1 MYSTLIF
8 LQRKSA
14 WLKQLLI
21 TTITVLPDHNIMARD
36 FRPKAARQAA
46 AATAKKGSAK
56 QIDGKAEAKS
66 QALEKEDVQEE
77 FSSEGEKSEDEND
90 EEEEE
95 EDDDDKE
102 TLLREIKALGGDE
115 NDFQLIN
122 SVKGKGRETDE
133 DGEMDPALQKE
144 LLSFMQGLD
153 YKGAGVAAPSFDSVK
168 VNGKNESTKDEAAND
183 RKQKEE
189 NKRKEREEKRKQ
201 KERKAEEKKRQE
213 SDTKQNAKAAVD
225 QPAKP
230 SAVEVESNEVKAH
243 KQKAGFVMIPTP
255 QWSEVEMPELPTAS
269 SSTSRPLSQDSIHR
283 LQGIAEDLLR
293 NERNTY
299 VQLTNSGKTGS
310 GGPGLLS
317 TSDARFIN
325 ELLAPGAR
333 GGTLSDRIAALTLL
347 IQTSPLHNVDAMET
361 LLTMAS
367 KKGREESG
375 KATRALSD
383 WLASGVGLPERK
395 LRYFRDQPQLALM
408 AELQND
414 SSLRGKAKHALD
426 MHLVF
431 AAYEDKLK
439 RFNFEFLKL
448 LETQSH
454 DTLPFVRKQAV
465 THIYVLLKEKPEQ
478 EQNLLRLLVNKLG
491 DADRSVASNASRH
504 LLNLLSSH
512 PAMKS
517 VVTNEVSNLVM
528 HTPSGSRMQK
538 GKSAGPNAHAQY
550 FGVLTLNQTML
561 SVEDEK
567 VANRLV
573 ELYFELF
580 EGLLQGMAHK
590 AGGKEEPDGTE
601 QKEKRD
607 KGRWRDGNKGGKGGM
622 QKSQKK
628 QREAE
633 EEAIQD
639 ADAKIIAAI
648 LAGVR
653 RALPFAK
660 IDGGIIDKHMDMLFR
675 ITHCSTFN
683 ISIQALQ
690 LIQQVCLTGHGKAS
704 MDSLASTKL
713 QDRFYRAL
721 YASLLD
727 PRLAKTSKQAMYLNL
742 VFKAVKFDLEDART
756 KAFVKRLT
764 QLLNSSE
771 PPFICGSLYLLGQLF
786 IAKPG
791 LRTMLKDPE
800 EDEEEHFVDVEDEA
814 EDQEDDPDK
823 SKMSTSSK
831 VQTRVDSSYD
841 GLKRD
846 PKYARANASC
856 LWELVPLLSHF
867 HPSVS
872 LCAAQLL
879 MSQRIHTTA
888 DLTLHTLAHFLDRFV
903 YRNPKKNVAISKGA
917 SLMQPALHANGIDAG
932 VMRLR
937 GQGIQKDEF
946 VNDEAF
952 WRKQA
957 KDVPADQL
965 FFHKYFNLRRGPT
978 VDEDAKKDISDAE
991 DIESEDD
998 LEGDEDVSNLS
1009 DEEDSEM
1016 EKEIWK
1022 EMRRTIPREGGDDML
1037 DESDV
1042 EEDDDDADLEA
1053 ALRDAQSSD
1062 DEELQGLDDEDDDL
1076 DDSDEEDLE
1085 DDFDEDEDDLLP
1097 FQFGSD
1103 DEESDADADAPSS
1116 KDRKRK
1122 ADDVEEEEAEKPK
1135 SKSQLQRAERKK
1147 RKAMPT
1153 FATADDYAHLLGGS
1167 DDE

>member
-1 MYSTLIF
+1 
-8 LQRKSA
+8 
-14 WLKQLLI
+14 
-21 TTITVLPDHNIMARD
+21 MARD

-46 AATAKKGSAK
+46 AATAKKGGAK
-56 QIDGKAEAKS
+56 QIEGKATAPA
-66 QALEKEDVQEE
+66 QAREKEDVQEGS
-77 FSSEGEKSEDEND
+77 SSEEEEGEDEND
-90 EEEEE
+90 EEE
-95 EDDDDKE
+95 DKE
-102 TLLREIKALGGDE
+102 TLLREIRALGGDE
-115 NDFQLIN
+115 KDLELIN

-144 LLSFMQGLD
+144 LLSFMQALD
-153 YKGAGVAAPSFDSVK
+153 YKGAGVVAPSFDSVK
-168 VNGKNESTKDEAAND
+168 SNGKKESTKDEAADD

-213 SDTKQNAKAAVD
+213 NNPKQNTKAAVD
-225 QPAKP
+225 QPIKP
-230 SAVEVESNEVKAH
+230 SVAEVESNEVKSQ

-255 QWSEVEMPELPTAS
+255 QWSEVEMPELPASS

-283 LQGIAEDLLR
+283 LQGIAEELLH

-347 IQTSPLHNVDAMET
+347 LQTSPLHNVDAMET
-361 LLTMAS
+361 LLAMAG

-408 AELQND
+408 ADLQND
-414 SSLRGKAKHALD
+414 SSLRGKAKHPLD

-491 DADRSVASNASRH
+491 DADRSVASKASSH

-528 HTPSGSRMQK
+528 HAPSGSRMQK

-561 SVEDEK
+561 SAEDEK

-573 ELYFELF
+573 QLYFELF

-590 AGGKEEPDGTE
+590 AGGKEEPDSTE
-601 QKEKRD
+601 PKEKRD
-607 KGRWRDGNKGGKGGM
+607 KGRWRDGKKGGNKGGM

-628 QREAE
+628 QREEE

-660 IDGGIIDKHMDMLFR
+660 IDGGIVDKHMDMLFR

-742 VFKAVKFDLEDART
+742 VFKAVKFDLDDART

-791 LRTMLKDPE
+791 LRTMLKDAE
-800 EDEEEHFVDVEDEA
+800 EDGEEHFVDVEDEA
-814 EDQEDDPDK
+814 DNQEDDPDK

-831 VQTRVDSSYD
+831 SQARVDSSYD

-879 MSQRIHTTA
+879 TSQRIHTTA

-978 VDEDAKKDISDAE
+978 KDEEAKKDISDAE
-991 DIESEDD
+991 DMESEDD
-998 LEGDEDVSNLS
+998 IEGDEDVSNLS

-1042 EEDDDDADLEA
+1042 DEDDDDADLEA

-1062 DEELQGLDDEDDDL
+1062 DEELQGLDDDEDEDL
-1076 DDSDEEDLE
+1076 EDSDEEDLE
-1085 DDFDEDEDDLLP
+1085 GDFDEDEDDLLP

-1103 DEESDADADAPSS
+1103 DEESDVDASAPST

-1122 ADDVEEEEAEKPK
+1122 ADDAEEEETDKPK

>member
-1 MYSTLIF
+1 
-8 LQRKSA
+8 
-14 WLKQLLI
+14 
-21 TTITVLPDHNIMARD
+21 MARD

-46 AATAKKGSAK
+46 AASAKKSGI
-56 QIDGKAEAKS
+56 QPTKAPA
-66 QALEKEDVQEE
+66 QNREKEDEQEQSLSNE
-77 FSSEGEKSEDEND
+77 EESEDEN
-90 EEEEE
+90 EEEE
-95 EDDDDKE
+95 DDKE

-115 NDFQLIN
+115 KDLELIN
-122 SVKGKGRETDE
+122 SVKGKGKETD
-133 DGEMDPALQKE
+133 DDSEMDPALQKE
-144 LLSFMQGLD
+144 LLSFMQALD
-153 YKGAGVAAPSFDSVK
+153 YKGAGVNAPSFDPVQL
-168 VNGKNESTKDEAAND
+168 NGKKNAATETDAADD

-213 SDTKQNAKAAVD
+213 SDSKQNSKA
-225 QPAKP
+225 
-230 SAVEVESNEVKAH
+230 EVEQPVKSSITEAESSEVRTQ

-255 QWSEVEMPELPTAS
+255 QWSEVEMPELPAAS
-269 SSTSRPLSQDSIHR
+269 SSTSKPLSQDSIHR
-283 LQGIAEDLLR
+283 LQGIADELLH

-347 IQTSPLHNVDAMET
+347 IQTSPLHNVDAMDT

-395 LRYFRDQPQLALM
+395 LRYFRDQPQLAQM
-408 AELQND
+408 SDLQND
-414 SSLRGKAKHALD
+414 SSLRGKAKHSLD
-426 MHLVF
+426 MHLVL

-491 DADRSVASNASRH
+491 DADRSVASKASSH

-550 FGVLTLNQTML
+550 FGILTLNQTML
-561 SVEDEK
+561 SAEDEK

-573 ELYFELF
+573 QLYFELF
-580 EGLLQGMAHK
+580 EGLLQGMSKK

-628 QREAE
+628 QKEAE

-742 VFKAVKFDLEDART
+742 VFKAVKFDLDDART

-764 QLLNSSE
+764 QLLNNSE

-791 LRTMLKDPE
+791 LRTMLKDAEDDGE
-800 EDEEEHFVDVEDEA
+800 ERFVDVEDDA
-814 EDQEDDPDK
+814 DDQEDDPDK
-823 SKMSTSSK
+823 SKMSTSSN
-831 VQTRVDSSYD
+831 VQPQVNASYD

-879 MSQRIHTTA
+879 TSQRIHTTA

-903 YRNPKKNVAISKGA
+903 YRNPKKNVATSKGT
-917 SLMQPALHANGIDAG
+917 SLMQPALHANGIEAG
-932 VMRLR
+932 VIRLR

-957 KDVPADQL
+957 EDVPADQL
-965 FFHKYFNLRRGPT
+965 FFHKYFNLRRGPIK
-978 VDEDAKKDISDAE
+978 EDDAEKEISDAE
-991 DIESEDD
+991 EIESEDEV
-998 LEGDEDVSNLS
+998 EGEEVESNLS

-1037 DESDV
+1037 DESEM

-1062 DEELQGLDDEDDDL
+1062 DEEIQGLGDDDDEDLEDSDEDDDDL
-1076 DDSDEEDLE
+1076 DDGF
-1085 DDFDEDEDDLLP
+1085 DDDDLLP
-1097 FQFGSD
+1097 FEFGSAD
-1103 DEESDADADAPSS
+1103 EEESDEFGDAPSS
-1116 KDRKRK
+1116 KGLKRK
-1122 ADDVEEEEAEKPK
+1122 ADDADEEEMEKPK

-1153 FATADDYAHLLGGS
+1153 FATAEDYAHLLGGS